1 LILLDTNVISEL
13 MRPKPDENVV
23 IWLDNQ
29 KGKAVWVCSI
39 TRAEILAGLAMMPDG
54 KRKQGLMDAAAAMFD
69 EDFANRCLP
78 FGSATANH
86 YASIVSERTRQ
97 GKPVS
102 VEDAQIASV
111 DRSNGLSIATRNG
124 KDFAGIEGLVVIN
137 PWLVTSR

>member
-1 LILLDTNVISEL
+1 
-13 MRPKPDENVV
+13 
-23 IWLDNQ
+23 
-29 KGKAVWVCSI
+29 
-39 TRAEILAGLAMMPDG
+39 MPDG

-78 FGSATANH
+78 FDSDAANY

-111 DRSNGLSIATRNG
+111 ARSNGLSIATRNG
-124 KDFAGIEGLVVIN
+124 KDFSDIEGLVVIN